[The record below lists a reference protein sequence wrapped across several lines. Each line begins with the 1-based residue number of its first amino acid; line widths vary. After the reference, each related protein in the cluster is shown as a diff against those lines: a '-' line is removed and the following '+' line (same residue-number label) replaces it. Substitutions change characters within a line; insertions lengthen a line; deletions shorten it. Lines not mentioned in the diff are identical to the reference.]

1 MPEKPKKPDNPEQS
15 KRFIET
21 AEQVG
26 AQDEKTLERAFT
38 RISLGLSGKMK
49 PPPGRSGKSSPAK

>member
-1 MPEKPKKPDNPEQS
+1 MTQKSKSKQEPDNPEQS

-26 AQDEKTLERAFT
+26 ADEDEEALERAFK
-38 RISLGLSGKMK
+38 RITPKRPRQSQD
-49 PPPGRSGKSSPAK
+49 